1 MRPHCSLYP
10 TLPSRPANMKWITPA
25 FTEILTQ
32 YYDQYR
38 RAGPE
43 DRIVVVKG
51 IKKQLRRCAKADGLE
66 LPSEMETVC
75 EFLYCQD
82 KLSAIPYN

>member
-1 MRPHCSLYP
+1 
-10 TLPSRPANMKWITPA
+10 MKWITPA
-25 FTEILTQ
+25 FTSILEK

-51 IKKQLRRCAKADGLE
+51 IKKQLKRSAKADGVG
-66 LPSEMETVC
+66 LPSDMETVC
-75 EFLYCQD
+75 DFLYCQD
-82 KLSAIPYN
+82 NLCHTT